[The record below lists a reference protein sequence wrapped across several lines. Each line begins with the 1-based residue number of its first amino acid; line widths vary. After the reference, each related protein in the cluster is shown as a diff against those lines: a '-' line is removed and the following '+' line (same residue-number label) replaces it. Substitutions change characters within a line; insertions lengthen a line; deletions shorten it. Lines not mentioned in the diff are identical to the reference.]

1 MEALASWIEQLSQ
14 PKRYP
19 GGPED
24 VEIIQTHISVVC
36 IAGDD
41 VYKLKKPVKLPFLD
55 FSTPDLREHFCQE
68 EVRLNQRLCPQI
80 YRGVV
85 PLYKTGEGVSF
96 VHGPSAKIVDHA
108 VLMARLPHDRMLDEL
123 LAKDAVSE
131 SEIRGL
137 ARHMVAFHHRAD
149 RSTSTVLAGAPNG
162 LHRLAANNF
171 EELAELREN
180 LFMPQLHDVL
190 RDRNRQDFE
199 EKLPLME
206 QRAREG
212 FVMDG
217 HGDLHARNICLTNPP
232 AVYDCIEFNDSFRC
246 EDVATEH
253 AFLVMDLRYRR
264 HRALATAYLDEVI
277 SHSGDE
283 QMRELIP
290 MLVRY
295 RAMVRAKVAAFT
307 SSEEECGPQA
317 RQSAAV
323 SAQRYMNLAAIT
335 AVEDGQPM
343 VYLSCGLPGTGK
355 TYVCEELA
363 RQSGW
368 TYVASDHVRKELA
381 DVPLDTEALASAYT
395 EAFSARTYEE
405 MIARAD
411 RALALG
417 PVIVD
422 ANYRSRDLR
431 QRAINSAR
439 ALGARVCV
447 LWFQAPEA
455 VILERLSQR
464 EAGRDS
470 ASDATTS
477 VYELLKATFEEPTD
491 EEGAKLIKV
500 NGAQSSDESI
510 AHILCHAIG

>member
-1 MEALASWIEQLSQ
+1 M
-14 PKRYP
+14 Y
-19 GGPED
+19 
-24 VEIIQTHISVVC
+24 EIC
-36 IAGDD
+36 G
-41 VYKLKKPVKLPFLD
+41 
-55 FSTPDLREHFCQE
+55 LREHFCQE
-68 EVRLNQRLCPQI
+68 EVRLNQRLCPEV

-85 PLYKTGEGVSF
+85 PLYETGEGVSF
-96 VHGPSAKIVDHA
+96 VHEPSAKIVDHA
-108 VLMARLPHDRMLDEL
+108 VLMARLPSDLMLDHL
-123 LAKDAVSE
+123 LANDAVSE

-137 ARHMVAFHHRAD
+137 ARHMVAFHQRTD
-149 RSTSTVLAGAPNG
+149 KSTSSVLAGATKG
-162 LHRLAANNF
+162 LHRLATNNF
-171 EELAELREN
+171 EETVQFQEN
-180 LFMPQLHDVL
+180 LLNPQLHDVL
-190 RDRNRQDFE
+190 RDRNREDFE

-206 QRAREG
+206 QRARDG
-212 FVMDG
+212 YVIDG
-217 HGDLHARNICLTNPP
+217 HGDLHAGNICLTNPP

-253 AFLVMDLRYRR
+253 AFLVMDLRFRR
-264 HRALATAYLDEVI
+264 HPALATAYLDEVI
-277 SHSGDE
+277 GHSGDG

-290 MLVRY
+290 MLIRY

-317 RQSAAV
+317 RQTAAA

-335 AVEDGQPM
+335 AVEDGKPM
-343 VYLSCGLPGTGK
+343 VFLSCGLPGTGK

-368 TYVASDHVRKELA
+368 TYVASDRVRKELA
-381 DVPLDTEALASAYT
+381 EVPLDTEAPASAYA
-395 EAFSARTYEE
+395 EAFSDRTYEE
-405 MIARAD
+405 MMARAH
-411 RALALG
+411 RVLPAG
-417 PVIVD
+417 PVIID
-422 ANYRSRDLR
+422 ANYRSRERR

-455 VILERLSQR
+455 VILQRLSQR

-477 VYELLKATFEEPTD
+477 VYGRLKSTFEEPT
-491 EEGAKLIKV
+491 EEEPVKIIKV
-500 NGAQSSDESI
+500 TGTQSSDHAI